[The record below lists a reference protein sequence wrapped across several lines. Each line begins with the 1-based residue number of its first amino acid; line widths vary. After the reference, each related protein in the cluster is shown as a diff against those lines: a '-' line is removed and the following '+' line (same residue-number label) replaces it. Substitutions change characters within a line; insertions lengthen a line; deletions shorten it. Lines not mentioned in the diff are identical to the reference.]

1 MGVSATE
8 VPVSWS
14 AEKLSQQQLVSPV
27 HTAPVSARF
36 GCGMAQ
42 LQLGTVE
49 SAERSR
55 SFVGCAVAFAA
66 CVVAAAG
73 FAAVAVAVARCIVG
87 SRRSAAHVEWHPG
100 SLARCRYRPSQA
112 LARCVA
118 AAVGFAVVR
127 ARCALVAVGEQG
139 VAVQSVGAFACKELL
154 MARMHA

>member
-8 VPVSWS
+8 VPAFWS

-27 HTAPVSARF
+27 HTAPVSAQF

-66 CVVAAAG
+66 CVVVAAG
-73 FAAVAVAVARCIVG
+73 FAAVADARCIVG

-100 SLARCRYRPSQA
+100 SLARYRYRPSQA

-127 ARCALVAVGEQG
+127 ARYALMAVGEQG
-139 VAVQSVGAFACKELL
+139 AAAQSVGVFACKELL